1 MKQDI
6 KELINFG
13 IINIDKPTG
22 PTSFSVS
29 NYTKK
34 ALEVNKTSHMG
45 TLDPKVTGV
54 LPITLG
60 RACRL
65 AGHIIAHDK
74 TYIGILET
82 HTEQKQEHL
91 QELINKHFTGTIK
104 QTPPNKSAVKRAERT
119 RTVHYFNIKETS
131 EDKRS
136 FLFECK
142 VEGGTYIRKICSDLG
157 EMIGGAHMGELR
169 RTAAGLFNEEKIYT
183 LYQLEEAIKEMKE
196 GNEEPLRNMIIPAEE
211 IIKKIMPTT
220 EIEKRAVKALWNGKP
235 LFEKDVTEKEKIKQ
249 LKEEAFFAAFNKK
262 TFIGIYKKSEE
273 YQILGRPEFIK
284 QPLENNTKHYIPSN

>member
-1 MKQDI
+1 
-6 KELINFG
+6 
-13 IINIDKPTG
+13 
-22 PTSFSVS
+22 
-29 NYTKK
+29 
-34 ALEVNKTSHMG
+34 
-45 TLDPKVTGV
+45 
-54 LPITLG
+54 
-60 RACRL
+60 
-65 AGHIIAHDK
+65 
-74 TYIGILET
+74 
-82 HTEQKQEHL
+82 
-91 QELINKHFTGTIK
+91 
-104 QTPPNKSAVKRAERT
+104 
-119 RTVHYFNIKETS
+119 
-131 EDKRS
+131 
-136 FLFECK
+136 
-142 VEGGTYIRKICSDLG
+142 
-157 EMIGGAHMGELR
+157 MIGGAHMGELR